1 VGLRGVSAA
10 ALSGRARADRGGEGA
25 TMAPTIY
32 PCPGCGVEFA
42 RAEMERCEGCDFW
55 HCSACLV
62 THGHDRMCRRCWAD
76 VGRVEG

>member
-1 VGLRGVSAA
+1 
-10 ALSGRARADRGGEGA
+10 
-25 TMAPTIY
+25 MAPTIY
-32 PCPGCGVEFA
+32 PCPGCGVEFE

-76 VGRVEG
+76 VGRGEV